1 MEYATLKLVHQG
13 TVLLSFAGFFVRGLA
28 ALAGAG
34 WVRSRAA
41 RTLPHVVDTVLLAS
55 ALGMAWMLRLNPA
68 GTPWLAAKIG
78 GLLLYIGLGMA
89 ALRPGVPRAWRAAA
103 WLSALLV
110 FAWIAAVALSK
121 NPWIGLRGLPGS

>member
-55 ALGMAWMLRLNPA
+55 ALAMAWPLRLNPA
-68 GTPWLAAKIG
+68 GTPWLAAKIA
-78 GLLLYIGLGMA
+78 GLLIYIGLGMM
-89 ALRPGVPRAWRAAA
+89 ALRPGLPRTWRAAA
-103 WLSALLV
+103 WLLALLV
-110 FAWIAAVALSK
+110 FVWIVAVALTK
-121 NPWIGLRGLPGS
+121 NPWIGLRGLPAP